1 MVFMSSVL
9 RQSYLSTSPSVQFRA
24 APCDYVWSENRAC
37 NSTPRVSPPSHTI
50 CTSTNSQKHLLSLVG
65 RLQNL
70 TLIGR
75 EVARSKL
82 LAPHLLQLTNVEIMR
97 SLRAAAPCYCTS
109 SFEAWD
115 YTYQHRKIW
124 IVPTRKIVSSTFIY
138 DSANTSRRNPYN
150 SACTSLGAWKV
161 WKKPTFILLEYY
173 RPRWN
178 CCSAPSPKQITC

>member
-1 MVFMSSVL
+1 MCDQRTGRATPPRGFLPPATPSAP
-9 RQSYLSTSPSVQFRA
+9 RPIHRSTYSH
-24 APCDYVWSENRAC
+24 WSGGC
-37 NSTPRVSPPSHTI
+37 KI
-50 CTSTNSQKHLLSLVG
+50 LLSLVG